1 MGNSFSGAFEAEG
14 FGNTYFEGITF
25 SADLFGY
32 HFMSSVYTGK
42 TKNNFSDLSLIHSIS
57 DLESDAYSFG
67 IHKTNFLVRNDSLKL
82 YFTQPLSINEGSLLL
97 NIPIGRTKS
106 KEVIFEEVE
115 LNLAPTKK
123 EKTFELSYQI
133 DKQEYS
139 IASQLKFI
147 ENNHLSSDLSKRY
160 FFNITWQRKLN

>member
-1 MGNSFSGAFEAEG
+1 
-14 FGNTYFEGITF
+14 
-25 SADLFGY
+25 
-32 HFMSSVYTGK
+32 
-42 TKNNFSDLSLIHSIS
+42 
-57 DLESDAYSFG
+57 
-67 IHKTNFLVRNDSLKL
+67 LVRNDSLRL
-82 YFTQPLSINEGSLLL
+82 YFSQPLSINEGSLLL
-97 NIPIGRTKS
+97 NIPIARTKS

-139 IASQLKFI
+139 IVGKLKFI

-160 FFNITWQRKLN
+160 FFDITWQRKLN

>member
-1 MGNSFSGAFEAEG
+1 
-14 FGNTYFEGITF
+14 
-25 SADLFGY
+25 
-32 HFMSSVYTGK
+32 
-42 TKNNFSDLSLIHSIS
+42 
-57 DLESDAYSFG
+57 
-67 IHKTNFLVRNDSLKL
+67 
-82 YFTQPLSINEGSLLL
+82 
-97 NIPIGRTKS
+97 
-106 KEVIFEEVE
+106 
-115 LNLAPTKK
+115 LAPTKK